1 MPRTEPTISASE
13 RRSRRNR
20 FSTILRELRKQF
32 PDPGCALQ
40 HHDAWELLA
49 ATILSAQCTD
59 ARVNMVT
66 PALFGKYPDV
76 RAMARGD
83 IDTISDIIRSTGFF
97 NAKAKNLLAC
107 ARAIVERHKGAV
119 PRSMEEL
126 TALPGVGRKTAN
138 VVLGNAFNIPGLAV
152 DTHVARI
159 SGLLALT
166 ESCDPVVI
174 ERDLCALLAPEDW
187 TDASHLLILHGR
199 ATCIAR
205 RPKCGDCIIA
215 RYCPSARNTP

>member
-1 MPRTEPTISASE
+1 
-13 RRSRRNR
+13 
-20 FSTILRELRKQF
+20 
-32 PDPGCALQ
+32 
-40 HHDAWELLA
+40 
-49 ATILSAQCTD
+49 
-59 ARVNMVT
+59 
-66 PALFGKYPDV
+66 
-76 RAMARGD
+76 MARGD

-107 ARAIVERHKGAV
+107 ARTIVERHKGAV

-166 ESCDPVVI
+166 ESDDPVVI
-174 ERDLCALLAPEDW
+174 ERDLCALLAPDDW

-205 RPKCGDCIIA
+205 RPKCDACAIA
-215 RYCPSARNTP
+215 RYCPSARDTP

>member
-1 MPRTEPTISASE
+1 MPHTETTIDATE
-13 RRSRRNR
+13 RRARKAR
-20 FSTILRELRKQF
+20 FAAILRELRKLF
-32 PDPGCALQ
+32 PEPACALQ

-59 ARVNMVT
+59 VRVNMVT
-66 PALFGKYPDV
+66 PALFAKYPDV
-76 RAMARGD
+76 RAMAHGD
-83 IDTISDIIRSTGFF
+83 IGTIIDIIRSTGFF

-107 ARAIVERHKGAV
+107 ARALVKKHGGVV

-166 ESCDPVVI
+166 ESDDPVAI
-174 ERDLCALLAPEDW
+174 ERDLCALLAPKDW

-205 RPKCGDCIIA
+205 RPKCDACAIA
-215 RYCPSARNTP
+215 RYCPSARDTL